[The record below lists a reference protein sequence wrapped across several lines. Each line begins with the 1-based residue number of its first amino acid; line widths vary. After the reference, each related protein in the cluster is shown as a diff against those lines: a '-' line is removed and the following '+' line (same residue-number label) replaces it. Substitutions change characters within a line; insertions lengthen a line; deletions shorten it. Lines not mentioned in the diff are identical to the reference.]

1 MRKIY
6 KIFLTAIFL
15 LILLILLPPPKN
27 NNLIYDIQ
35 GDIQIKKTPPLE
47 ERILSQ
53 MTVEEK
59 IGQLLLFG
67 FSGTSLNADIQNLI
81 ETKYIGGV
89 LLLGKNIQN
98 MQQLKKLNNDLQ
110 SISQLPLFIAVD
122 QEGGSVARI
131 QESSKTNISQRYLQ
145 GEKQICDISVQ
156 RAKMLKEL
164 GINMNLAPVAEY
176 ITNNSSFMY
185 ERTFSGSRQ
194 EVAQKVYSAVK
205 GYVDSKMIS
214 TVKHFP
220 GHDNQSKDT
229 HSTIAQVNISPQQ
242 WDEYIYTFKYPIDKG
257 IVDVIM
263 VGHIKFPK
271 IDDKPATVSKVIID
285 EKLRKEIGYEGVVI
299 TDDMQMSSIW
309 KYAQY
314 CNTAK
319 EALLAGNDILLYSQ
333 YTPRAT
339 LLTDVYN
346 CILNAITSGEIAED
360 VINQKVLRILK
371 LKIKYG
377 LIDEAILPLQAQ

>member
-98 MQQLKKLNNDLQ
+98 MQQLKKLNSDLQ
-110 SISQLPLFIAVD
+110 SISHLPLLIAVD

-131 QESSKTNISQRYLQ
+131 QESSKTNISQRYLKDEQ
-145 GEKQICDISVQ
+145 QIYYISVQ
-156 RAKMLKEL
+156 RAKMLK
-164 GINMNLAPVAEY
+164 
-176 ITNNSSFMY
+176 
-185 ERTFSGSRQ
+185 
-194 EVAQKVYSAVK
+194 
-205 GYVDSKMIS
+205 
-214 TVKHFP
+214 
-220 GHDNQSKDT
+220 
-229 HSTIAQVNISPQQ
+229 
-242 WDEYIYTFKYPIDKG
+242 
-257 IVDVIM
+257 
-263 VGHIKFPK
+263 
-271 IDDKPATVSKVIID
+271 
-285 EKLRKEIGYEGVVI
+285 
-299 TDDMQMSSIW
+299 
-309 KYAQY
+309 
-314 CNTAK
+314 
-319 EALLAGNDILLYSQ
+319 
-333 YTPRAT
+333 
-339 LLTDVYN
+339 
-346 CILNAITSGEIAED
+346 
-360 VINQKVLRILK
+360 
-371 LKIKYG
+371 
-377 LIDEAILPLQAQ
+377 

>member
-285 EKLRKEIGYEGVVI
+285 GKLRKEIGYEGVVI

-360 VINQKVLRILK
+360 VIDQKVLRILK

>member
-131 QESSKTNISQRYLQ
+131 QESSKTNISQRYLKDEQ
-145 GEKQICDISVQ
+145 QIYDISVQ

-285 EKLRKEIGYEGVVI
+285 GKLRKEIGYEGVVM

>member
-15 LILLILLPPPKN
+15 LVFLILLPPQKD

-35 GDIQIKKTPPLE
+35 GDIQIKKIPPLE

-53 MTVEEK
+53 MTIEEK
-59 IGQLLLFG
+59 IGQLFLFG

-89 LLLGKNIQN
+89 LLLSKNIQDT
-98 MQQLKKLNNDLQ
+98 QQLKRLNSDLQ
-110 SISQLPLFIAVD
+110 SISQLPLLIAVD
-122 QEGGSVARI
+122 QEGGSVVRI
-131 QESSKTNISQRYLQ
+131 QEDSKTNISQRFLQ
-145 GEKQICDISVQ
+145 DEEQIYDISVQ

-164 GINMNLAPVAEY
+164 GINMNLAPVAED
-176 ITNNSSFMY
+176 ITNDSSFMY
-185 ERTFSGSRQ
+185 ERTFSGSKQ

-205 GYVDSKMIS
+205 GYSDSKMIS
-214 TVKHFP
+214 TIKHFP
-220 GHDNQSKDT
+220 GHNDLSPNT
-229 HSTIAQVNISPQQ
+229 HFNIAQININNEQ
-242 WDEYIYTFKYPIDKG
+242 WDEYIYTFKYSIDKG

-263 VGHIKFPK
+263 MGHIKFPM
-271 IDDKPATVSKVIID
+271 IDDKPATVSKIIIN
-285 EKLRKEIGYEGVVI
+285 EKLRKEMGYSGVVI
-299 TDDMQMSSIW
+299 TDDMQMNSIW
-309 KYAQY
+309 EYGEY

-333 YTPRAT
+333 YTPKAT

-346 CILNAITSGEIAED
+346 CILNSVTSGEIAED
-360 VINQKVLRILK
+360 EIDQKVLRILK
-371 LKIKYG
+371 LKIKYK
-377 LIDEAILPLQAQ
+377 LIDETTL

>member
-285 EKLRKEIGYEGVVI
+285 GKLRKEIGYEGVVM

-360 VINQKVLRILK
+360 VIDQKVLRILK

>member
-285 EKLRKEIGYEGVVI
+285 GKLRKEIGYEGVVM

-360 VINQKVLRILK
+360 VIDQKVLRILK

-377 LIDEAILPLQAQ
+377 LIDEAISPLQAQ

>member
-131 QESSKTNISQRYLQ
+131 QESSKTNISQRYLKDEQ
-145 GEKQICDISVQ
+145 QIYDISVQ

-285 EKLRKEIGYEGVVI
+285 GKLRKEIGYEGVVM

-360 VINQKVLRILK
+360 VIDQKVLRILK

>member
-15 LILLILLPPPKN
+15 LIFLILLPPQKN
-27 NNLIYDIQ
+27 NNQIYDIQ
-35 GDIQIKKTPPLE
+35 GDIQIKKIPPLE

-53 MTVEEK
+53 MTIEEK
-59 IGQLLLFG
+59 IGQLFIFG
-67 FSGTSLNADIQNLI
+67 FNGTTLNPDIQNMI
-81 ETKYIGGV
+81 ENRYIGGV
-89 LLLGKNIQN
+89 LLLNKNIQDTK
-98 MQQLKKLNNDLQ
+98 QLKRLNRDLQ
-110 SISQLPLFIAVD
+110 SISQLPLLIAVD

-131 QESSKTNISQRYLQ
+131 QEDSKTNISQRFLQ
-145 GEKQICDISVQ
+145 DEEQIYDISVQ

-205 GYVDSKMIS
+205 GFVDSKMIS
-214 TVKHFP
+214 TIKHFP
-220 GHDNQSKDT
+220 GHNDQSKDT
-229 HSTIAQVNISPQQ
+229 HSTVAQININNEQ
-242 WDEYIYTFKYPIDKG
+242 WDEYIYTFKYSIDKG

-263 VGHIKFPK
+263 VGHIKFPR
-271 IDDKPATVSKVIID
+271 IDDKPATVSKVIIN
-285 EKLRKEIGYEGVVI
+285 EKLRKEIGYSGVVI
-299 TDDMQMSSIW
+299 TDDMQMNSIW
-309 KYAQY
+309 EYGEY

-339 LLTDVYN
+339 LLTDIYN

-360 VINQKVLRILK
+360 VIDQKVLRILK
-371 LKIKYG
+371 LKIKYK
-377 LIDEAILPLQAQ
+377 LIDETTL

>member
-67 FSGTSLNADIQNLI
+67 FSGTSLNTDIQNLI
-81 ETKYIGGV
+81 EMKYIGGV

-285 EKLRKEIGYEGVVI
+285 GKLRKEIGYEGVVM

-346 CILNAITSGEIAED
+346 CILNAITSGEIAEN
-360 VINQKVLRILK
+360 VIDQKVLRILK

-377 LIDEAILPLQAQ
+377 LIDESILPLQAQ

>member
-15 LILLILLPPPKN
+15 LILLILLPPQKN

-98 MQQLKKLNNDLQ
+98 TQQLKELNSDLQ
-110 SISQLPLFIAVD
+110 SISHLPLLIAVD

-131 QESSKTNISQRYLQ
+131 QESSKTNISQRYLKDEQ
-145 GEKQICDISVQ
+145 QIYDISVQ

-285 EKLRKEIGYEGVVI
+285 GKLRKEIGYEGVVI

-346 CILNAITSGEIAED
+346 CILNAITSGEIAEN
-360 VINQKVLRILK
+360 VIDQKVLRILK

-377 LIDEAILPLQAQ
+377 LIDESILPLQAQ

>member
-15 LILLILLPPPKN
+15 LILLILLPPQKN

>member
-285 EKLRKEIGYEGVVI
+285 GKLRKEIGYEGVVM

-360 VINQKVLRILK
+360 VIDQKVLRILK

-377 LIDEAILPLQAQ
+377 LIDESILPLQAQ

>member
-47 ERILSQ
+47 ERILYQ

>member
-6 KIFLTAIFL
+6 KIFLTAIFH

-67 FSGTSLNADIQNLI
+67 FSGTSLNTDIQNLI
-81 ETKYIGGV
+81 EMKYIGGV

-98 MQQLKKLNNDLQ
+98 TQQLKELNSDLQ
-110 SISQLPLFIAVD
+110 SISHLPLLIAVD

-131 QESSKTNISQRYLQ
+131 QESSKTNISQRYLKDEQ
-145 GEKQICDISVQ
+145 QIYDISVQ

-285 EKLRKEIGYEGVVI
+285 GKLRKEIGYEGVVI

-346 CILNAITSGEIAED
+346 CILNAITSGEIAEN
-360 VINQKVLRILK
+360 VIDQKVLRILK

-377 LIDEAILPLQAQ
+377 LIDESILPLQAQ

>member
-67 FSGTSLNADIQNLI
+67 FSGTSLNTDIQNLI
-81 ETKYIGGV
+81 EMKYIGGV

-98 MQQLKKLNNDLQ
+98 TQQLKKLNNDLQ
-110 SISQLPLFIAVD
+110 SISQLPLLIAVD

-145 GEKQICDISVQ
+145 DEEQIYDISIQ

-285 EKLRKEIGYEGVVI
+285 GKLRKEIGYEGVVM

-360 VINQKVLRILK
+360 VIDQKVLRILK

>member
-15 LILLILLPPPKN
+15 LILLILLPPQKN

-145 GEKQICDISVQ
+145 GEKQIYDISIQ
-156 RAKMLKEL
+156 RAEMLSEL

-176 ITNNSSFMY
+176 ITNNS
-185 ERTFSGSRQ
+185 
-194 EVAQKVYSAVK
+194 
-205 GYVDSKMIS
+205 
-214 TVKHFP
+214 
-220 GHDNQSKDT
+220 
-229 HSTIAQVNISPQQ
+229 
-242 WDEYIYTFKYPIDKG
+242 
-257 IVDVIM
+257 
-263 VGHIKFPK
+263 
-271 IDDKPATVSKVIID
+271 
-285 EKLRKEIGYEGVVI
+285 
-299 TDDMQMSSIW
+299 
-309 KYAQY
+309 
-314 CNTAK
+314 
-319 EALLAGNDILLYSQ
+319 
-333 YTPRAT
+333 
-339 LLTDVYN
+339 
-346 CILNAITSGEIAED
+346 
-360 VINQKVLRILK
+360 
-371 LKIKYG
+371 
-377 LIDEAILPLQAQ
+377 

>member
-285 EKLRKEIGYEGVVI
+285 GKLRKEIGYEGVVI

-339 LLTDVYN
+339 LLTDIYN
-346 CILNAITSGEIAED
+346 CILNAITRGEIDENIID
-360 VINQKVLRILK
+360 QKVLRILK

-377 LIDEAILPLQAQ
+377 LIDKTTL

>member
-15 LILLILLPPPKN
+15 LILLILLPPQKN

-131 QESSKTNISQRYLQ
+131 QESSKTNISQRYLKDEQ
-145 GEKQICDISVQ
+145 QIYDISVQ

-205 GYVDSKMIS
+205 GFVDSKMIS
-214 TVKHFP
+214 TIKHFP
-220 GHDNQSKDT
+220 GHSDQSKDT

-360 VINQKVLRILK
+360 VIDQKVLRILK

>member
-67 FSGTSLNADIQNLI
+67 FSGTSLNTDIQNLI
-81 ETKYIGGV
+81 EMKYIGGV

-98 MQQLKKLNNDLQ
+98 TQQLKELNSDLQ
-110 SISQLPLFIAVD
+110 SISHLPLLIAVD

-131 QESSKTNISQRYLQ
+131 QEDSKTNISQRFLQ
-145 GEKQICDISVQ
+145 DEQQIYDISIQ
-156 RAKMLKEL
+156 RAEMLSEL

-285 EKLRKEIGYEGVVI
+285 GKLRKEIGYEGVVI

-346 CILNAITSGEIAED
+346 CILNAITSGEIAEN
-360 VINQKVLRILK
+360 VIDQKVLRILK

>member
-1 MRKIY
+1 
-6 KIFLTAIFL
+6 
-15 LILLILLPPPKN
+15 
-27 NNLIYDIQ
+27 
-35 GDIQIKKTPPLE
+35 
-47 ERILSQ
+47 

-59 IGQLLLFG
+59 IGQLFIFG
-67 FSGTSLNADIQNLI
+67 FNGTTLNPDIHNMI
-81 ETKYIGGV
+81 ENMYIGGV
-89 LLLGKNIQN
+89 LLLSKNIQN
-98 MQQLKKLNNDLQ
+98 AKQLKKLNSDLQ
-110 SISQLPLFIAVD
+110 SISQLPLLIAVD

-131 QESSKTNISQRYLQ
+131 QEDSKTNISQRFLQ
-145 GEKQICDISVQ
+145 DEKQIYDVSVQ

-185 ERTFSGSRQ
+185 ERTFSGSKQ

-205 GYVDSKMIS
+205 GFVDSKMIS
-214 TVKHFP
+214 TIKHFP
-220 GHDNQSKDT
+220 GHNDQSPNT
-229 HSTIAQVNISPQQ
+229 HYDIAQININNDQ
-242 WDEYIYTFKYPIDKG
+242 WNEYIYTFKYPIDKG

>member
-285 EKLRKEIGYEGVVI
+285 GKLRKEIGYEGVVI

-339 LLTDVYN
+339 LLTDIYN

>member
-145 GEKQICDISVQ
+145 DEQQIYDISVQ

-285 EKLRKEIGYEGVVI
+285 GKLRKEIGYEGVVI

-346 CILNAITSGEIAED
+346 CILNAITSGEIAEN
-360 VINQKVLRILK
+360 VIDQKVLRILK

>member
-377 LIDEAILPLQAQ
+377 LIDETIL

>member
-145 GEKQICDISVQ
+145 DEQQIYDISVQ

-285 EKLRKEIGYEGVVI
+285 GKLRKEIGYEGVVI

-346 CILNAITSGEIAED
+346 CILNAITSGEIAEN
-360 VINQKVLRILK
+360 VIDQKVLRILK

-377 LIDEAILPLQAQ
+377 LIDESILPLQAQ